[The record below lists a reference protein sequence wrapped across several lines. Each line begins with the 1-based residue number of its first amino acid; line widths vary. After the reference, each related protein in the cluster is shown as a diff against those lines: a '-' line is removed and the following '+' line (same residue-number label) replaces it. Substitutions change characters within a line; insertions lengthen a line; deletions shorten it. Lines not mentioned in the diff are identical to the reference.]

1 MIEQFDTVVEGGWL
15 HDGAPIAAQVA
26 AALAAFTLNEFEPVA
41 AQRADGSTRSASPD
55 ERDGAH

>member
-15 HDGAPIAAQVA
+15 HDRAPIPAQVA

-41 AQRADGSTRSASPD
+41 AQRAGGSPRSSSPGD
-55 ERDGAH
+55 RDGAH